1 MQFNFATLAMMA
13 AGTSASL
20 QGGEV
25 YGAPEVTT
33 TSYTTVGTTTL
44 HYGDIDTT
52 VTQTST
58 LYKTIT
64 LTSCAPDVTDC
75 PAHTSTS
82 TTSTSTS
89 TTTTTTTTTTSTS
102 SSTGASS
109 YFPLSNSTAVYHP
122 TVASTG
128 FHTVPLVTAS
138 SYLPI
143 KTGSTPTSGV
153 SYSVPAEAPAPPAE
167 VPVTPAAP
175 ASTTPAIITAGAS
188 GFAVKGGILAGSLA
202 LAMLAL

>member
-1 MQFNFATLAMMA
+1 MQFNLATLAMMA
-13 AGTSASL
+13 AGASASL

-58 LYKTIT
+58 MFKTIT

-75 PAHTSTS
+75 PGHTSTS
-82 TTSTSTS
+82 TTSTGTS
-89 TTTTTTTTTTSTS
+89 TTTSFTTTTTST
-102 SSTGASS
+102 STGASS
-109 YFPLSNSTAVYHP
+109 YFPLVNSTAVYHP

-143 KTGSTPTSGV
+143 KTGSTPTAGV
-153 SYSVPAEAPAPPAE
+153 TYSSPSEAPAPPAE
-167 VPVTPAAP
+167 APITPAAP